1 MSESIQV
8 VNENQE
14 LPMPVAAT
22 RPPKSVWRRLVFL
35 AGTLLTF
42 AVAVGIFFFLRRDNP
57 PDLPDIPTVN
67 LEGADPEITKAV
79 RLAHDAL
86 VQSPRSAI
94 AWGQYAMVLHAHGF
108 SDAAQ
113 VCYGAAA
120 RLEPK
125 NPHWPYLQGD
135 LHRQGPGGPAEAL
148 PHFQLA
154 ASRGPPHS
162 MAQLRL
168 ADTLLE
174 LGRLDEAEVEY
185 GKTLAARPSDELAQ
199 LGLAKLA
206 LARQQYGDSLKYLQ
220 AIAGS
225 PGTQNQACAMRARVY
240 DRLGN
245 GAAAERER
253 QMLAELPDDALR
265 VDDPRVQVAQLGIG
279 VAVELAKAKQHMDQ
293 SQFQEMLAVLENAVH
308 RYPDSWEA
316 WDALGSARGMAN
328 DPVGAERAV
337 RKSIQL
343 SPKNAKSWLNLGNVL
358 IWQQRF
364 PEAEE
369 AIQKVLALDPKRG
382 PAYYS
387 LGQCREGQG
396 DLPGAVKVYRQALQY
411 IPNHQQARERLEI
424 LDKGS

>member
-1 MSESIQV
+1 
-8 VNENQE
+8 
-14 LPMPVAAT
+14 
-22 RPPKSVWRRLVFL
+22 
-35 AGTLLTF
+35 
-42 AVAVGIFFFLRRDNP
+42 
-57 PDLPDIPTVN
+57 
-67 LEGADPEITKAV
+67 
-79 RLAHDAL
+79 
-86 VQSPRSAI
+86 
-94 AWGQYAMVLHAHGF
+94 
-108 SDAAQ
+108 
-113 VCYGAAA
+113 
-120 RLEPK
+120 
-125 NPHWPYLQGD
+125 
-135 LHRQGPGGPAEAL
+135 
-148 PHFQLA
+148 
-154 ASRGPPHS
+154 
-162 MAQLRL
+162 
-168 ADTLLE
+168 
-174 LGRLDEAEVEY
+174 
-185 GKTLAARPSDELAQ
+185 
-199 LGLAKLA
+199 
-206 LARQQYGDSLKYLQ
+206 
-220 AIAGS
+220 
-225 PGTQNQACAMRARVY
+225 MRARVY

-265 VDDPRVQVAQLGIG
+265 VDDPMVQVAQLGIG

-343 SPKNAKSWLNLGNVL
+343 SPKNAKSWLNLGDVL

-396 DLPGAVKVYRQALQY
+396 DLPGAVKAYRQALQY

-424 LDKGS
+424 LDKGP